1 MGLVNDAIVS
11 VEEKLHGALVRHG
24 ITALRVSVGAVFLGF
39 GILNVALIR
48 VTRATRVELFVLL
61 VVVSFFFYLS
71 AVRLLLRALRR
82 PKDSTAE
89 GRARGK
95 KTGMWFGIIFGLEG
109 MIIGITSSV
118 LAATHQG
125 ELIVPIAI
133 LVVGLH
139 FLPLARLFDVSAYY
153 ALGIAVAAVTVGTL
167 AFVPSSATIAG
178 IAAWTLVPGDAFILL
193 TWLTVAYLLIRA
205 GRALD
210 ARGAGEPA

>member
-1 MGLVNDAIVS
+1 LSGGTSPAGRSAPPIGRAFAIGLA
-11 VEEKLHGALVRHG
+11 
-24 ITALRVSVGAVFLGF
+24 VGLLWLTTVALGF

-109 MIIGITSSV
+109 MIIGITSSA
-118 LAATHQG
+118 LAATHHG
-125 ELIVPIAI
+125 ELIVPIVV

-139 FLPLARLFDVSAYY
+139 FLPLAWLFE
-153 ALGIAVAAVTVGTL
+153 
-167 AFVPSSATIAG
+167 VPATTDWA
-178 IAAWTLVPGDAFILL
+178 
-193 TWLTVAYLLIRA
+193 RA
-205 GRALD
+205 SL
-210 ARGAGEPA
+210 P